1 MSMNG
6 AKKLIVNADGFGF
19 GPGATQ
25 GIMDA
30 IGEGHFISSVSVNA
44 NFPDAERIRDLV
56 TQFPHIS
63 IGVHLNPMAG
73 KPCLPPEQVPSL
85 VGNDGLL
92 QNQKFPGLLRK
103 GVISKIE
110 LEAELDEQIAKVKR
124 LAGNRFTHIDS
135 QGNQHLAY
143 FDLFLKL
150 ARKWGIV
157 RMRNNAS
164 LICLEAPQAESSRIK
179 TYVRQPHVWLAHAFR
194 RSQMRK
200 ARAAGMR
207 MAEKLITV
215 GYAGFG
221 NKSNPE
227 NWRRILK
234 NLPAGTYEIYC
245 HPAYPDETLQRWS
258 VYRQERAQELA
269 ILRQQ
274 ALGDLARDAG
284 IEIVSFDAI

>member
-1 MSMNG
+1 MNG

-73 KPCLPPEQVPSL
+73 KPCLPQEQVPSL
-85 VGNDGLL
+85 VGIDGLL

-103 GVISKIE
+103 GAISKIE
-110 LEAELDEQIAKVKR
+110 LEAELNAQIAKVKE
-124 LAGNRFTHIDS
+124 LAGSRFTHIDS

-150 ARKWGIV
+150 ARKWGIS

-164 LICLEAPQAESSRIK
+164 LICLEAPKAEWSRMK
-179 TYVRQPHVWLAHAFR
+179 TYARRPHVWLAHAFR
-194 RSQMRK
+194 RRQMRK
-200 ARAAGMR
+200 ARAVGMF
-207 MAEKLITV
+207 MAEKLVTV

-234 NLPAGTYEIYC
+234 NLPTGTYEIYC

-258 VYRQERAQELA
+258 VYRQERAKELA
-269 ILRQQ
+269 ILRQRELSIL
-274 ALGDLARDAG
+274 AGDMG
-284 IEIVSFDAI
+284 IEIVSFDALGT

>member
-1 MSMNG
+1 MVSSR
-6 AKKLIVNADGFGF
+6 KRLIVSADGFGF

-25 GIMDA
+25 GIIDA
-30 IGEGHFISSVSVNA
+30 LREGKFITSVSVNA
-44 NFPDAERIRDLV
+44 NFAEVERVRDLV
-56 TQFPHIS
+56 AQFPHIS
-63 IGVHLNPMAG
+63 VGVHLNPMAG
-73 KPCLPPEQVPSL
+73 RPCLPREEVRSL
-85 VGNDGLL
+85 VGEDGCL
-92 QNQKFPGLLRK
+92 QNHKFPGLLRK
-103 GVISKIE
+103 GAISESE
-110 LEAELDEQIAKVKR
+110 LEAELDAQIAKVKE
-124 LAGNRFTHIDS
+124 LAGARLTHIDS

-150 ARKWGIV
+150 ARKWDIR

-164 LICLEAPQAESSRIK
+164 LICLEAPKARWSRIK
-179 TYVRQPHVWLAHAFR
+179 TYMRRPHVWLAHVYR

-207 MAEKLITV
+207 MAEKLVTV

-227 NWRRILK
+227 NWRRILR
-234 NLPAGTYEIYC
+234 NLPVGTYEIYC

-269 ILRQQ
+269 ILRQRE
-274 ALGDLARDAG
+274 LGDLARDAG